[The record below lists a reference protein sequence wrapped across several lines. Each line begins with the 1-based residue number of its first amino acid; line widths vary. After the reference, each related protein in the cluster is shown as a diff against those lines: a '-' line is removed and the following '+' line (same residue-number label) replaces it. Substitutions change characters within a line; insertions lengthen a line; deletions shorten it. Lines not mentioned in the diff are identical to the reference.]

1 MVHFLVTIRGFSFI
15 CISTFSSLYIPLF
28 RKVLFIFIFMLPPTR
43 YVKRFFTQIL
53 ITLKF
58 SIIVYIYASN
68 RKCHNNNNNNGDDNG
83 LLTHKQT
90 VVRGKWHFYKNKQF
104 QNNKAAVIKFFSYS
118 HYANWVIVDETSVRI
133 HCEEIHRASDLSYK
147 INLRWMQEK
156 CRATQPV

>member
-1 MVHFLVTIRGFSFI
+1 MVHFLVTFRGFSFI
-15 CISTFSSLYIPLF
+15 YISSFSSLHIPLF
-28 RKVLFIFIFMLPPTR
+28 RKVLFIFMLPPTR
-43 YVKRFFTQIL
+43 YVKWFLTQFL
-53 ITLKF
+53 MTLKF

-90 VVRGKWHFYKNKQF
+90 VVQGKGNVYKNKQF

-133 HCEEIHRASDLSYK
+133 HCDEIHRASNLSYK

-156 CRATQPV
+156 CRAMQPA